1 MNQFFCRLCGSSKNK
16 NHLELKNF
24 PKAAQHFLNSIEEK
38 NNDIPV
44 QLDVSECKSCGLIQL
59 KNEPVSYYKD
69 VITAAS
75 LSKASK
81 DKLIKEWMPLI
92 KKYKLKKT
100 DAIEV
105 GSCRGDFLE
114 VLSELG
120 FEVQGIENSAESC
133 NISSSKGFNTIHG
146 YLEDIASK
154 LKNKFSLVVCNN
166 FLEHQPRTSNFIQGF
181 NEILNESG
189 ILYVSVPNLTYLT
202 NKSCLYEFVSDHL
215 VYFTEKTLKLAF
227 EMNGFDVLEQYEK
240 NNGND
245 LVIIAKKR
253 PLKNFRESEMVVE
266 QILQSLKK
274 LISDAKNQNL
284 TISVWSAGHRALA
297 LMAMVEMD
305 YITNVIDSADFKQGK
320 LTPILH
326 KKIISPEV
334 FLSNPSDIIILML
347 PGTYSSQV
355 KTFLKENNVK
365 TKVYIFEDEPIKS

>member
-1 MNQFFCRLCGSSKNK
+1 
-16 NHLELKNF
+16 
-24 PKAAQHFLNSIEEK
+24 
-38 NNDIPV
+38 
-44 QLDVSECKSCGLIQL
+44 
-59 KNEPVSYYKD
+59 
-69 VITAAS
+69 
-75 LSKASK
+75 
-81 DKLIKEWMPLI
+81 
-92 KKYKLKKT
+92 
-100 DAIEV
+100 
-105 GSCRGDFLE
+105 
-114 VLSELG
+114 
-120 FEVQGIENSAESC
+120 
-133 NISSSKGFNTIHG
+133 
-146 YLEDIASK
+146 
-154 LKNKFSLVVCNN
+154 
-166 FLEHQPRTSNFIQGF
+166 
-181 NEILNESG
+181 
-189 ILYVSVPNLTYLT
+189 
-202 NKSCLYEFVSDHL
+202 
-215 VYFTEKTLKLAF
+215 
-227 EMNGFDVLEQYEK
+227 MNGFDVLEQYEK

-253 PLKNFRESEMVVE
+253 PLKNFRECEMVVE

-297 LMAMVEMD
+297 LMAMAEMD